1 MMATTN
7 ATYALGGQAPV
18 QPLEG
23 RVVAPREPLRGR
35 PDSFELDAVLD
46 AGRLQAASSTRA
58 WVGPSLRGG
67 ADAGRGLCK
76 RTGNHFRGRDAL
88 KPRWP
93 AFHYSSTCYG

>member
-67 ADAGRGLCK
+67 RMLVAVFVKGQATISEVGTL
-76 RTGNHFRGRDAL
+76 
-88 KPRWP
+88 
-93 AFHYSSTCYG
+93 